1 MFQPPPQLSILP
13 LALCWS
19 LMSCEG
25 SCEHTGGASVRLST
39 WLLQNHPP
47 DSVRSKIWTDISVGD
62 HQQEGSENHHG
73 VPNTSS
79 LTGDPL
85 EGQNETSYHLNYGWV
100 LAQTATQQ
108 PTMLFF
114 LCLFGGISVFSSF
127 DLLMSLDRVDSLPT
141 IIRTSLISIFNCGSV
156 VKRF

>member
-1 MFQPPPQLSILP
+1 
-13 LALCWS
+13 
-19 LMSCEG
+19 MSCEG
-25 SCEHTGGASVRLST
+25 GCEHTGGASVRLST
-39 WLLQNHPP
+39 WLPQNHPP

-100 LAQTATQQ
+100 LAQTAAQQ

-114 LCLFGGISVFSSF
+114 PVVFFGGISVFSSF
-127 DLLMSLDRVDSLPT
+127 DWLMSSDRVDSSPT
-141 IIRTSLISIFNCGSV
+141 ISRTSLISNCGSV
-156 VKRF
+156 VKRCYKWGGKKAS